1 MKISGE
7 PSLGED
13 SLLFSL
19 LMSNVFS
26 NVPSPGIIAF
36 WINGSFS
43 GSFWSPATDH
53 HFLYILEKG
62 VFWFFEFCKKIKIN
76 FGNSSFMRNFLF
88 CFKFKI
94 AEKFQIFD
102 KGSGNDFEIEK
113 SERPSESD
121 STTRGSKLFVPKK
134 YWSGINFSSG
144 KLTKADESRCQGSR
158 INQQIP
164 FPAQI
169 HIIEISKWA
178 NHDHRIEI

>member
-1 MKISGE
+1 MAVSQV
-7 PSLGED
+7 
-13 SLLFSL
+13 LFDPQQRS
-19 LMSNVFS
+19 
-26 NVPSPGIIAF
+26 
-36 WINGSFS
+36 
-43 GSFWSPATDH
+43 DH

-94 AEKFQIFD
+94 AEKFQILD

-144 KLTKADESRCQGSR
+144 KLTKVDESRCQGSR
-158 INQQIP
+158 INQQFH
-164 FPAQI
+164 FPLRFTSSKFQSGQI
-169 HIIEISKWA
+169 MTTV
-178 NHDHRIEI
+178 